1 VARTYSAYWH
11 RRRSGYEKLP
21 LERALE
27 AFPGYIET
35 SRCTFVFDRPKNQS
49 FQYSALGQILRS
61 ALGSHERMKHVA
73 DTVKSLV
80 PERFHP
86 WLKRMAAKGIPP
98 IAPPAMEE
106 AEFGDDGGMIAR
118 LRAHLPKAFY
128 ELLEFGYGLVA
139 YRRLKAAMRRHR
151 PDVLYERYNL
161 YLLSGV
167 RLARRYGL
175 PFLLEVNAPLLQER
189 SKFGGLALPRLAAW
203 TEHTAWKAAD
213 YALPVTDCLADHLR
227 AAGVAEERIRVIPN
241 GAENDGMR
249 IRRQLGLENKTI
261 LGFTGFMRDWHG
273 LERVIDVMA
282 AAPNRADLH
291 FLVVGDG
298 PARAALEAHA
308 AACGMKEQLTVMGIV
323 GRDEVADYVAAFD
336 IALQPQVVEYASP
349 LKLFEY
355 MALGRAIVAPDQ
367 RNIREIL
374 THEEDAMLFDA
385 ADADGFAA
393 AIRRLVLDGDLRRR
407 LGKGAMAT
415 IEKRRLTWDANAERV
430 EKLFISLLEQ
440 RGMQSS

>member
-1 VARTYSAYWH
+1 MKILYHHRTRSKDGQNVHIEELIAAL
-11 RRRSGYEKLP
+11 RRRG
-21 LERALE
+21 
-27 AFPGYIET
+27 
-35 SRCTFVFDRPKNQS
+35 
-49 FQYSALGQILRS
+49 
-61 ALGSHERMKHVA
+61 HEVI
-73 DTVKSLV
+73 VV
-80 PERFHP
+80 
-86 WLKRMAAKGIPP
+86 
-98 IAPPAMEE
+98 APPAMEA

-118 LRAHLPKAFY
+118 LKTHLPKAFY

-167 RLARRYGL
+167 RLARRYRL

-189 SKFGGLALPRLAAW
+189 GKFGGLALPRLAAW
-203 TEHTAWKAAD
+203 TERTAWKAAD

-241 GAENDGMR
+241 GINPRRFNAENDGMR
-249 IRRQLGLENKTI
+249 IRRQLGLEGRII

-298 PARAALEAHA
+298 PARAALETHA
-308 AACGMKEQLTVMGIV
+308 AACGMQDQLTVMGIV
-323 GRDEVADYVAAFD
+323 GRDEVADHVAAFD

-374 THEEDAMLFDA
+374 THEEDALLFDA

-393 AIRRLVLDGDLRRR
+393 AIRRLVGDEDLRRR

-430 EKLFISLLEQ
+430 EKLFASLLEQ
-440 RGMQSS
+440 RGRKT

>member
-1 VARTYSAYWH
+1 MKILYHHRTRSKDGQNVHIEELIAAL
-11 RRRSGYEKLP
+11 RRRG
-21 LERALE
+21 
-27 AFPGYIET
+27 
-35 SRCTFVFDRPKNQS
+35 
-49 FQYSALGQILRS
+49 
-61 ALGSHERMKHVA
+61 HEVI
-73 DTVKSLV
+73 VV
-80 PERFHP
+80 
-86 WLKRMAAKGIPP
+86 
-98 IAPPAMEE
+98 APPAMEA

-118 LRAHLPKAFY
+118 LKTHLPKAFY

-167 RLARRYGL
+167 RLARRYRL

-189 SKFGGLALPRLAAW
+189 GKFGGLALPRLAAW
-203 TEHTAWKAAD
+203 TERTAWKAAD

-241 GAENDGMR
+241 GINPRRFNAENDGMR
-249 IRRQLGLENKTI
+249 IRRQLGLEGRII

-298 PARAALEAHA
+298 PARAALETHA
-308 AACGMKEQLTVMGIV
+308 AACGMQDQLTVMGIV
-323 GRDEVADYVAAFD
+323 GRDEVADHVAAFD

-374 THEEDAMLFDA
+374 THEEDALLFDA

-393 AIRRLVLDGDLRRR
+393 AIRRLVGDEDLRRR

-415 IEKRRLTWDANAERV
+415 IENRRLTWDANAERV
-430 EKLFISLLEQ
+430 EKLFASLLEQ
-440 RGMQSS
+440 RGRKT

>member
-1 VARTYSAYWH
+1 MKILYHHRTRSKDGQNVHIEELIAAL
-11 RRRSGYEKLP
+11 RRRG
-21 LERALE
+21 
-27 AFPGYIET
+27 
-35 SRCTFVFDRPKNQS
+35 
-49 FQYSALGQILRS
+49 
-61 ALGSHERMKHVA
+61 HEVI
-73 DTVKSLV
+73 VV
-80 PERFHP
+80 
-86 WLKRMAAKGIPP
+86 
-98 IAPPAMEE
+98 APPAMEE

-118 LRAHLPKAFY
+118 LKTHLPKAFY

-167 RLARRYGL
+167 RLARRYRL

-189 SKFGGLALPRLAAW
+189 GKFGGLALPRLAAW
-203 TEHTAWKAAD
+203 TERTAWKAAD

-227 AAGVAEERIRVIPN
+227 AVGVAEERIRVIPN
-241 GAENDGMR
+241 GINPRRFNAENDGMR
-249 IRRQLGLENKTI
+249 IRRQLGLENKTV

-308 AACGMKEQLTVMGIV
+308 AACGMQDQLTVMGIV
-323 GRDEVADYVAAFD
+323 GRDEVADHVAAFD

-374 THEEDAMLFDA
+374 THEEDALLFDA

-393 AIRRLVLDGDLRRR
+393 AIRRLVGDEDLRRR

-430 EKLFISLLEQ
+430 EKLFASLLEQ
-440 RGMQSS
+440 RGRKT